1 MKPLDEFLININQF
15 APTCPEPTAFWAIR
29 QAAIDFCE
37 ATRSWRYEDE
47 FNVTDQ
53 YAQGITTP
61 FGSVL
66 LDIEEVRFDGCA
78 LTRVT
83 PAYLDARYHNWRDA
97 EVASG
102 PAYVTQTE
110 MNTIRIFPVQDG
122 AVKVSLWL
130 KPAQDCDELPDYLSD
145 QYRETIAN
153 GALGRI
159 LALPGKAFTNV
170 QLAVAFSAAFAGKL
184 DGLRTLGFKGQQ
196 RAPMRTKSSNF

>member
-1 MKPLDEFLININQF
+1 MKPLDEFLININQY

-37 ATRSWRYEDE
+37 ATRTWRYEDE
-47 FNVTDQ
+47 FTVADQ

-66 LDIEEVRFDGCA
+66 SDIETVRFNGCD
-78 LTRVT
+78 LTKVT
-83 PAYLDARYHNWRDA
+83 PGYLDERYHNWRD
-97 EVASG
+97 EQMASA

-110 MNTIRIFPVQDG
+110 MNTIRIFPIQEG
-122 AVKVSLWL
+122 TVKVALWL

-145 QYRETIAN
+145 QYREIIAN

-170 QLAVAFSAAFAGKL
+170 QMALAFSSAFASKI
-184 DGLRTLGFKGQQ
+184 DGLKTLGFKGQHG
-196 RAPMRTKSSNF
+196 APMRTRSANF